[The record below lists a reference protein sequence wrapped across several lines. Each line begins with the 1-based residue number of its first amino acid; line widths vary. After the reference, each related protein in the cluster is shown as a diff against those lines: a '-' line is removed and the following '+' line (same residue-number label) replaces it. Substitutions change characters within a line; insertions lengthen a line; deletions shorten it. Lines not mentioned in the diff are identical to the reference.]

1 MKISEVSVEDIK
13 RYIHITDNEDD
24 ALIGNCIEAAKSYI
38 LDYTALTAEEADEI
52 PNLVYALYCICSDM
66 YNVRDMTVTADKV
79 NRMAQCILDM
89 HRRNLVG

>member
-1 MKISEVSVEDIK
+1 MKISEVTAEDIK

-24 ALIGNCIEAAKSYI
+24 ALIGNCIEAARSYI
-38 LDYTALTAEEADEI
+38 LDYTALTAEEADGI

-66 YNVRDMTVTADKV
+66 YNVRDMTVQADKI

>member
-24 ALIGNCIEAAKSYI
+24 ALIGNCIEAARSYI
-38 LDYTALTAEEADEI
+38 LDYTALTAEEADKI

-66 YNVRDMTVTADKV
+66 YNVRDMTVQADKI
-79 NRMAQCILDM
+79 NRMAQCILNM

>member
-1 MKISEVSVEDIK
+1 MKISEVTAEDIK
-13 RYIHITDNEDD
+13 HFLHITDNEDD
-24 ALIGNCIEAAKSYI
+24 ALIGCCIESAKSYI
-38 LDYTALTAEEADEI
+38 LDYTALTAQEADEI

-79 NRMAQCILDM
+79 NRMAKCIIDM

>member
-1 MKISEVSVEDIK
+1 MKISEVTVEDIK

-38 LDYTALTAEEADEI
+38 LDYTALTAEDADGI

-66 YNVRDMTVTADKV
+66 YNVRDMTVQADKM

>member
-1 MKISEVSVEDIK
+1 MKISEVTAEDIK
-13 RYIHITDNEDD
+13 HFLHITDNEDD
-24 ALIGNCIEAAKSYI
+24 TLIGCCIESVKSYI

-52 PNLVYALYCICSDM
+52 PNLIYALYCICSDM

-79 NRMAQCILDM
+79 NRTAQCIMNM